1 MNVSNGGKKELNKTT
16 KLKEEKK
23 KEERERKTGKVL
35 CGKGGLI
42 FEMQRLLMH
51 QPKKPNPNP
60 PFQIFF
66 FFHFHFHV
74 AIQFLFQVPLHKFVS

>member
-1 MNVSNGGKKELNKTT
+1 MTRVTSTDQMTKGEGGRE
-16 KLKEEKK
+16 EEK
-23 KEERERKTGKVL
+23 RERKRGKVL

-74 AIQFLFQVPLHKFVS
+74 AIQFRFQVPLHKFVS